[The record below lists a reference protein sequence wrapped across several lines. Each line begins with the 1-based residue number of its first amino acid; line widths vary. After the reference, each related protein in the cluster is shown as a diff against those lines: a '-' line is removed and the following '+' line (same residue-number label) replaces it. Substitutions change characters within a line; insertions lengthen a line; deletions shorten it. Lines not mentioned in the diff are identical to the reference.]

1 MEQQYEI
8 HILKETIL
16 KLENNVNK
24 AIEKVKPENY
34 RNYFEHAYNY

>member
-24 AIEKVKPENY
+24 AIEKGKP
-34 RNYFEHAYNY
+34 